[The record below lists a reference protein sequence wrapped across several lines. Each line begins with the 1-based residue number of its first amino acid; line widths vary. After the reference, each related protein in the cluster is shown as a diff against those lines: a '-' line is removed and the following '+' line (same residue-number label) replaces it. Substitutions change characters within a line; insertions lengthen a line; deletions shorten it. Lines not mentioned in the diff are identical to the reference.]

1 MEKTTVYLGVESIRY
16 EFSEYEVKEALCK
29 KHHIPLGMAETT
41 MEIWLDEDGSLAVAI
56 TQKIYKEKDKNKD
69 TGNA

>member
-29 KHHIPLGMAETT
+29 KHHIPIGMSETT
-41 MEIWLDEDGSLAVAI
+41 MEWSDEDGSLAVVI
-56 TQKIYKEKDKNKD
+56 TQTIYKEKDKNKD
-69 TGNA
+69 IGNA